1 MGDFRDNR
9 PPSRPPGQ
17 PGVADA
23 ARPERLNRTPVGASP
38 TAARPTAPVR
48 DAVATSAAPA
58 SAPLRGKV
66 ATTLTAP
73 AGGKKEARGRIV
85 HDERGNAVWD
95 WLKETSR
102 IAIESTSRLL
112 RKLELP
118 ELQVEDTQDEELR
131 LESDR
136 DPGGGYDPYNQRT
149 PTPRKDRK

>member
-1 MGDFRDNR
+1 MGNFKDNR
-9 PPSRPPGQ
+9 PPPRPPGQ
-17 PGVADA
+17 PGVAGA
-23 ARPERLNRTPVGASP
+23 ARPGP
-38 TAARPTAPVR
+38 
-48 DAVATSAAPA
+48 APA
-58 SAPLRGKV
+58 SAPVGGKV
-66 ATTLTAP
+66 AAVTP
-73 AGGKKEARGRIV
+73 PSSGKKEEARGRIV

-118 ELQVEDTQDEELR
+118 ELEVEGTQDEELR

-149 PTPRKDRK
+149 PTPRKGRK